1 MSFQSSSFPLSVCP
15 PKPPTQ
21 RSAHHHLSMLLQ
33 ASFYSS
39 NRIINIPCSC
49 YRPVSLPTFTG
60 CATAA
65 YRETQRRTHST
76 RGESGVKKQWNER
89 PDFIHL
95 SIRLLNGRSCSHDD
109 DGDVMRVEEKQT
121 HCCCCWYFADPR
133 EFSHK
138 FQSLSDTLS
147 TCCTTICNNVPNRW
161 LLSAMECS
169 LAPTFGIID
178 GSDFATRIYLS
189 IPRRFRIRVSNGGGF
204 DVERN
209 NICSSEILC

>member
-1 MSFQSSSFPLSVCP
+1 
-15 PKPPTQ
+15 
-21 RSAHHHLSMLLQ
+21 MLLQ

-109 DGDVMRVEEKQT
+109 DGDVMRVEEKRT

-147 TCCTTICNNVPNRW
+147 TCCTTICNNVPNRYGMFISPHIRNYW
-161 LLSAMECS
+161 WQRLCDSHLFIHSKKIQDSGVEWRW
-169 LAPTFGIID
+169 I
-178 GSDFATRIYLS
+178 
-189 IPRRFRIRVSNGGGF
+189 RRRKK
-204 DVERN
+204 
-209 NICSSEILC
+209 